1 VPQHLTFGWVI
12 VGIILI
18 SMDFRLHI
26 YFKSARKSQVDEPDM
41 LFANNVCIFD
51 FGGKRIKKKIFIGAD
66 MKKISV
72 MIAIASLFLKTGNC
86 NLMACTIFNATQSGI
101 TLVGNNEDGTDPI
114 TYVWF
119 LPAEKS
125 KYGRVYFGLS
135 DKWPQGGMND
145 QGLFYDGTA
154 CPLLE
159 VKKSEGKPIYNG
171 NLSEKILEECSTVDE
186 ALELLGKYNLN
197 YFRNGE
203 MMIVDKFGSSVI
215 V

>member
-1 VPQHLTFGWVI
+1 
-12 VGIILI
+12 
-18 SMDFRLHI
+18 
-26 YFKSARKSQVDEPDM
+26 
-41 LFANNVCIFD
+41 
-51 FGGKRIKKKIFIGAD
+51 
-66 MKKISV
+66 MKKISI
-72 MIAIASLFLKTGNC
+72 MILLTSLFFITGNC
-86 NLMACTIFNATQSGI
+86 NLLSCTIFNATKSGI

-119 LPAEKS
+119 SPAEKS

-145 QGLFYDGTA
+145 RGLFYDGTA

-159 VKKSEGKPIYNG
+159 VKKSKNKPIYNG

-197 YFRNGE
+197 YFRNGRQHHLQE
-203 MMIVDKFGSSVI
+203 I
-215 V
+215 